1 MTELRFVIDQNS
13 IKTILTGDDIE
24 TIELF
29 QEGEQVGSYRL
40 KRMAAK
46 FMVDNSGKPIP
57 YKQALKIFGELK
69 AEEYNEGLIQFIKT
83 MVEVA
88 IPKANG
94 TPSSLPLEATFPK
107 PVVSPDGS

>member
-1 MTELRFVIDQNS
+1 MTDTLKFVIDQNS

-46 FMVDNSGKPIP
+46 FMVDDFGKPIP
-57 YKQALKIFGELK
+57 YKQALKIFGGLK
-69 AEEYNEGLIQFIKT
+69 AEEYNEGLIQFIQT
-83 MVEVA
+83 MIEVA
-88 IPKANG
+88 VPKANG
-94 TPSSLPLEATFPK
+94 MPSSSPSEAITPAA
-107 PVVSPDGS
+107 SPDGL